1 MKLNM
6 RMNLTHTALCVA
18 LATLGGQVKAR
29 CQTAPSGSGIRS
41 AEASRLI
48 GMRTE
53 VHAEGAPPVV
63 AVCSSE
69 EGGGHGVCGLAWQLQ
84 LNRGNGWRPVSVR
97 KGLLAVMGGVSKDEW
112 MPLRIALG
120 DTEFL
125 SVAADPE
132 VLNVRRGDRLRVVL
146 DTWTSEAAM
155 HTKIPEKVLTS
166 PTFECP

>member
-1 MKLNM
+1 M
-6 RMNLTHTALCVA
+6 RMNLIRTALCVA
-18 LATLGGQVKAR
+18 LAALDGQETAR
-29 CQTAPSGSGIRS
+29 CQTAPSSSGIRS

-48 GMRTE
+48 GMRIE
-53 VHAEGAPPVV
+53 VHAEGTPLVV

-69 EGGGHGVCGLAWQLQ
+69 EAGGHGVCGLAWQLQ

-112 MPLRIALG
+112 MPLRIAPG

-132 VLNVRRGDRLRVVL
+132 LLDVRRGD
-146 DTWTSEAAM
+146 
-155 HTKIPEKVLTS
+155 EKPGKGAYKSDV
-166 PTFECP
+166 